1 MKGAEK
7 IRWITPTKSPTNPE
21 QLPRRHLPTFP
32 QGAMS
37 SPTVPDRPT
46 DRPGCEDTADRARAQ
61 IKLDQED
68 HGQSVTSPATPRIP
82 VVAGRAGWVLD
93 RVPVRPPSINRS
105 FSRRL
110 FLGVSCPVLSPS
122 HTFDPERDARRSLV
136 GARLRETWVDIEDV
150 CPPEVAI
157 DAAVQ
162 LVGDDDETPG
172 GRVAAAG

>member
-1 MKGAEK
+1 MHRSSKSTDASASSRIRGKQLMKGAEK

-105 FSRRL
+105 FSRL
-110 FLGVSCPVLSPS
+110 FLGVSCPVRL
-122 HTFDPERDARRSLV
+122 TVTRSI
-136 GARLRETWVDIEDV
+136 RRETPAGRWW
-150 CPPEVAI
+150 
-157 DAAVQ
+157 AASGN
-162 LVGDDDETPG
+162 LGGDRRRLST
-172 GRVAAAG
+172 

>member
-1 MKGAEK
+1 MHRSSKSTDASASSRIRGKQLMKGAEK

-82 VVAGRAGWVLD
+82 VVAGRFGWWCSCSDPGAIDQSIVQPAA
-93 RVPVRPPSINRS
+93 VPGRKLSRSLTVTHVRSGERRPPVAGGRAASRNLGGHR
-105 FSRRL
+105 RRL
-110 FLGVSCPVLSPS
+110 S
-122 HTFDPERDARRSLV
+122 T
-136 GARLRETWVDIEDV
+136 
-150 CPPEVAI
+150 
-157 DAAVQ
+157 
-162 LVGDDDETPG
+162 
-172 GRVAAAG
+172 